1 MFHLDDLEFGTSSLA
16 IQMAMQMA
24 GDAQKPIHKGIRC
37 PEGKP
42 LKLLREE
49 GRSKLCVSFTSASSL
64 RKGAAIHFFPLK
76 G

>member
-42 LKLLREE
+42 VKL
-49 GRSKLCVSFTSASSL
+49 
-64 RKGAAIHFFPLK
+64 FFEKKEDQNYVFLSPQQAL
-76 G
+76 